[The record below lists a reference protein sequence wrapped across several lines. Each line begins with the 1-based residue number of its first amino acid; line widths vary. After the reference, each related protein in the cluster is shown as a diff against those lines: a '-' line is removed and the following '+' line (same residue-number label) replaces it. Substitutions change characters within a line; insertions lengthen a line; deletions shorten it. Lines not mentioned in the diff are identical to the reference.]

1 MSWLSSREACS
12 LHSVLA
18 EWISM
23 GLESRVGW
31 HLVPH
36 GGPGFGGILEIL
48 VSGSSAKY
56 RSQFVHL
63 LASPDC

>member
-1 MSWLSSREACS
+1 
-12 LHSVLA
+12 
-18 EWISM
+18 M

-31 HLVPH
+31 HLVPP